1 MIDIDREELDRIL
14 NGESDEIDQAF
25 AEIVALQKR
34 EIPPIKTGIPDLDHF
49 LITGLNNMMVF
60 CGSRPSMGKTHMA
73 SVIKENLLND
83 EINPNVDMALLY
95 LNWEMQAKSLVLR
108 HLKRN
113 LKRSMRDILSREF
126 HEDEKEEV
134 RDVME
139 PLRDD
144 RVLSFNH
151 VVQGS
156 AFRYL
161 VEQYIA
167 KNEGKQVVIMIDHL
181 HIILTKTEIDEFL
194 SLCNQLKKQYT
205 NLSFVIFFQ
214 LNRDL
219 EKRWRGGNDAKVKVN
234 PKNFLP
240 NSSDIY
246 NTDSLFQ
253 FGDVIFTNVIP
264 QVVDLD
270 EYTTVNKDRN
280 KHLEPHYIP
289 GGSTDNKTAK
299 LKGRNRVY
307 RNYIKIRLNDNFE
320 DPRIYCEVLDQ
331 SLEEQ
336 VTAMYYNGVAVPKQ
350 KPSFP
355 ADKKEEKKEDVPV
368 VPFNP
373 NSLNDSSAKG
383 AGFEDKKQ
391 DKPF

>member
-1 MIDIDREELDRIL
+1 MITKAELDKIL
-14 NGESDEIDQAF
+14 NGESSEIDTAF
-25 AEIVALQKR
+25 SEIVALQKR
-34 EIPPIKTGIPDLDHF
+34 EIPAIKTGIVDLDHF

-60 CGSRPSMGKTHMA
+60 CGSRPSMGKTHTA
-73 SVIKENLLND
+73 SVIKENLLSK
-83 EINPNVDMALLY
+83 EVNPNVEMALLY

-108 HLKRN
+108 HLKRS

-126 HEDEKEEV
+126 TEDERDEV
-134 RDVME
+134 RNVME

-144 RVLSFNH
+144 RVLNFNE
-151 VVQGS
+151 VIQGD
-156 AFRYL
+156 AFEYL
-161 VEQYIA
+161 VEQYIY
-167 KNEGKQVVIMIDHL
+167 KNKGKEIIVLIDHL

-194 SLCNQLKKQYT
+194 SLCNTLKKRHT
-205 NLSFVIFFQ
+205 NLSFIIFFQ
-214 LNRDL
+214 LNREI
-219 EKRWRGGNDAKVKVN
+219 EKRWRGGDDAKTKVN
-234 PKNFLP
+234 PKNYLP
-240 NSSDIY
+240 NSGDIY

-289 GGSTDNKTAK
+289 GASADNITAK

-320 DPRIYCEVLDQ
+320 DPRIYCEVLDE
-331 SLEEQ
+331 SIEEQ
-336 VTAMYYNGVAVPKQ
+336 VNASYYNSMTKVKQ
-350 KPSFP
+350 KPSFND
-355 ADKKEEKKEDVPV
+355 DKKEEIPI
-368 VPFNP
+368 VPFSDLS
-373 NSLNDSSAKG
+373 NSSSKG
-383 AGFEDKKQ
+383 QGFEGTLKKDAPKT